1 MRFVPRLLL
10 SMALLAG
17 ALGVG
22 AAAAPQALASQP
34 ALWNWADDNDFR
46 RGNLEG
52 LALHPTLGLS
62 AAPKLERTELD
73 AEFVHCWLRDG
84 AKVWLGTGLQGKVL
98 VVEGG
103 KVREIAKVDAPM
115 VASLALDGQGG
126 VFAGL
131 VGSGEVVRIAADG
144 KVEKLVKL
152 ESNHVWALVKKG
164 GTLFAATGPGGNV
177 YAIDIAAKTSK
188 LWAETGADHVLTLV
202 DGGDALYAG
211 TADNALLVRIDGE
224 KSARAIAAFPGA
236 EVRSLVRS
244 GKAWYAAVNGG
255 QTAAPLANLK
265 PSPERASTAAAGKPA
280 AANKAGK
287 EGQAKGK
294 GAIWRRTDDGLV
306 TRMYVSPEGMLSEIA
321 VIGNK
326 VAAGAARGGRV
337 VIGDEFGDVETL
349 FDVAEEE
356 ILGLEVNAKGPAMLL
371 TGKGAALYSVGSGS
385 GEATFTSEV
394 LTETGLA
401 QWGRAEALGEGE
413 LQVESRSG
421 FTDPPGDTW
430 SPWTAA
436 KNGQIQSPAAN
447 FLQVR
452 VKLAGANARLTEL
465 RVFRQVAN
473 RAPQVTKIDT
483 AVNKLKGNV
492 TLSWTAEDAD
502 SDNLAF
508 IVTYRP
514 RGTKQWLALHDRYY
528 DKRQIELTPTDM
540 PDGWYEVKVEVSD
553 LPTNGPKMAK
563 ATARYSKAFLVDR
576 TRPGLTASLAG
587 RLLSGVATDALSRI
601 VRIEVSLDGE
611 PAQLAAARDGV
622 LDGLQEAFEIDLP
635 AAIDK
640 GAHTVLVTCYDES
653 GNSNAI
659 RVLVNQ

>member
-17 ALGVG
+17 ALAG
-22 AAAAPQALASQP
+22 AAATAPEAAASQP
-34 ALWNWADDNDFR
+34 AMWSWSDDNDFR
-46 RGNLEG
+46 RGNLDG

-62 AAPKLERTELD
+62 LAPKLERTELD

-84 AKVWLGTGLQGKVL
+84 AKVWLGTGLQGKL
-98 VVEGG
+98 LLVEGG
-103 KVREIAKVDAPM
+103 KVREVAKVDAPM
-115 VASLALDGQGG
+115 IASLALDGQGG

-131 VGSGEVVRIAADG
+131 VGSGEVVRIGADG
-144 KVEKLVKL
+144 KVDKLVKL
-152 ESNHVWALVKKG
+152 EANHVWALVRKG

-177 YAIDIAAKTSK
+177 YAIDIAAKSAK

-265 PSPERASTAAAGKPA
+265 PSPERAATAPAGKPT

-287 EGQAKGK
+287 ENQAKGK
-294 GAIWRRTDDGLV
+294 GAIWRRSDDGLV

-337 VIGDEFGDVETL
+337 VVGDEFGDVETL

-356 ILGLEVNAKGPAMLL
+356 ILGLEVGAKGPAMLL
-371 TGKGAALYSVGSGS
+371 TGKSAALYTVGATG

-394 LTETGLA
+394 LAETGLA
-401 QWGRAEALGEGE
+401 QWGRAEAVGEGE
-413 LQVESRSG
+413 LQIETRSG

-430 SPWTAA
+430 SPWVAA
-436 KNGQIQSPAAN
+436 KAGQIQSPAAN
-447 FLQVR
+447 YLQVR
-452 VKLAGANARLTEL
+452 VKLASAGARLTEL

-473 RAPQVTKIDT
+473 RAPQVTKIDA

-492 TLSWTAEDAD
+492 TLSWAAEDAD
-502 SDNLAF
+502 ADNLAF
-508 IVTYRP
+508 VVTYRP
-514 RGTKQWLALHDRYY
+514 RGTKQWLTLHDRTY

-540 PDGWYEVKVEVSD
+540 PDGWYEVKVEVTD
-553 LPTNGPKMAK
+553 LPTNGPKSAK
-563 ATARYSKAFLVDR
+563 ATARYSKPFLVDR

-587 RLLSGVATDALSRI
+587 RLLSGVANDALSRI
-601 VRIEVSLDGE
+601 VRVEVSLDGE

-622 LDGLQEAFEIDLP
+622 LDGLQEAFDIEMP
-635 AAIDK
+635 AAIER

-653 GNSNAI
+653 GNSSAV